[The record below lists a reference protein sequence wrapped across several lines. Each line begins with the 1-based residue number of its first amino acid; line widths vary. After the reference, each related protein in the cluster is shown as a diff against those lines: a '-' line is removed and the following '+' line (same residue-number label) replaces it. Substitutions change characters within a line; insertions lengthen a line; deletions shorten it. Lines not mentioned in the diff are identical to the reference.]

1 MTQKTVYLSLTV
13 VSNGQYYTLPL
24 TPLLLAM
31 WLMAAFPL
39 MAWQTANAMTYSALS
54 NAMTYSAL
62 SFLSATLLTLIM
74 FQILIKSLAWGVRS

>member
-39 MAWQTANAMTYSALS
+39 MAAQVTQAMAYSTLTILS
-54 NAMTYSAL
+54 Q
-62 SFLSATLLTLIM
+62 TLLIVVMTTI
-74 FQILIKSLAWGVRS
+74 FIKALAWGVRS

>member
-54 NAMTYSAL
+54 
-62 SFLSATLLTLIM
+62 FLSATLLTLIM

>member
-39 MAWQTANAMTYSALS
+39 MAAQVTQAMAYSTLTILS
-54 NAMTYSAL
+54 Q
-62 SFLSATLLTLIM
+62 TLLMVVMTTI
-74 FQILIKSLAWGVRS
+74 FIKALAWGVRS

>member
-31 WLMAAFPL
+31 WLMAAFPH
-39 MAWQTANAMTYSALS
+39 MAAQVTQAMAYSTLTILS
-54 NAMTYSAL
+54 Q
-62 SFLSATLLTLIM
+62 TLLMVVMTTI
-74 FQILIKSLAWGVRS
+74 FIKALAWGVRS